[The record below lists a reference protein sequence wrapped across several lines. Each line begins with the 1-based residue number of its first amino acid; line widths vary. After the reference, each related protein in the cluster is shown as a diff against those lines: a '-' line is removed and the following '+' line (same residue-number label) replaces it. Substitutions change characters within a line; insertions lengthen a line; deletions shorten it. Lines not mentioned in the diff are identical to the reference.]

1 VKYFRLNLMPRL
13 NPDYCF
19 LRDYPKALGLDT
31 YKFGKGEEF
40 GSDYP
45 PDTRVDM
52 SEREP
57 GMKLPSLI
65 GNTCNMLIV
74 HREVKDVIAEV
85 NEGPTEYLP
94 LRIYNHKKR
103 LASDE
108 YFIVNPLGAQ
118 DCLDLS
124 ASKIEYM
131 GKKIVA
137 VKSIV
142 LDRKKLEKAPDLF
155 RVREDTTVYVASQRL
170 LKRIMMGERTMTN
183 ITADV
188 LPVAGE

>member
-1 VKYFRLNLMPRL
+1 
-13 NPDYCF
+13 
-19 LRDYPKALGLDT
+19 
-31 YKFGKGEEF
+31 
-40 GSDYP
+40 
-45 PDTRVDM
+45 
-52 SEREP
+52 
-57 GMKLPSLI
+57 
-65 GNTCNMLIV
+65 MLIV

-170 LKRIMMGERTMTN
+170 LKRIMMGERTTTN